1 MTEFMVV
8 VRWIIVWLDSPGPAY
23 VSVNWKFPTPLFVC
37 VNCGLLSRFN
47 PVHCEVTPSNVTLVL
62 FVDPAPVGTR
72 GPSADTFV
80 PVTEYCQ
87 PVL

>member
-1 MTEFMVV
+1 M
-8 VRWIIVWLDSPGPAY
+8 
-23 VSVNWKFPTPLFVC
+23 NWKFPTPLFVC
-37 VNCGLLSRFN
+37 VNCGLRSRFN

-62 FVDPAPVGTR
+62 LTELAPVGTN

-87 PVL
+87 ASIIVHRIYGLSCGTGGRSSRSH